1 MSENFKSGKI
11 KSMLHALFEYANEGI
26 IVSDKNGNI
35 VIANPTTEKQFGYE
49 VEMLIDKSIED
60 LVPESVSNH
69 QLKHEQE
76 ILESPHPR
84 AMGKGIDLYGHRKN
98 GSKFPIEISVSLF
111 KTSEGEYLMYFIVDI
126 TERKKQELEIKR
138 AQEEII
144 QLNVDL
150 EKRVKERTKELG
162 DAIEELARTKAEV
175 IQSYNKEREL
185 NELKS
190 RFVSTASHEFRTPL
204 ATILSSVSL
213 IGKYNEPNDEEKRKK
228 HINRIKLSVTHL
240 TEILNNFLSLGKLEE
255 GIVRNN
261 PEPMILDQFIKS
273 LVDDNRTLL
282 KEGQVVKY
290 KHIKGDTA
298 IHLDKYLFH
307 SILLN
312 LISNAIKYSPE
323 NKPIHI
329 TTEIVDDKLTLS
341 VRDEGMGIPS
351 SDLENLFDRFFR
363 AKNVENIQ
371 GTGLGLNIVKKYA
384 EIMNAE
390 IILESTEGVGTTFQI
405 EFSLI

>member
-1 MSENFKSGKI
+1 
-11 KSMLHALFEYANEGI
+11 MLHALFEYANEGI

>member
-1 MSENFKSGKI
+1 
-11 KSMLHALFEYANEGI
+11 MLHALFEYANEGI
-26 IVSDKNGNI
+26 IVSDKNGKI
-35 VIANPTTEKQFGYE
+35 VIANPTAEKQFGYE
-49 VEMLIDKSIED
+49 VEMLIGKGIED
-60 LVPESVSNH
+60 LVPQSVSND
-69 QLKHEQE
+69 QVKREQE
-76 ILESPHPR
+76 KFAGPHPH
-84 AMGKGIDLYGHRKN
+84 AMGKGIDLYGHRIDN
-98 GSKFPIEISVSLF
+98 SIFPVEMSVSFF
-111 KTSEGEYLMYFIVDI
+111 KTTEGEYLMYFIVDI
-126 TERKKQELEIKR
+126 TGRKKQEIEIKN

-144 QLNVDL
+144 QLNIDL
-150 EKRVKERTKELG
+150 EKRVIERTKEL
-162 DAIEELARTKAEV
+162 DEANTELARTKAEV
-175 IQSYNKEREL
+175 IQSFNTEKEL

-240 TEILNNFLSLGKLEE
+240 TEVLNNFLSLGKLEE

-261 PEPMILDQFIKS
+261 PEPLILDRFIKS
-273 LVDDNRTLL
+273 LIDDNRTLL
-282 KEGQVVKY
+282 KDGQVVKY

-323 NKPIHI
+323 NKPIII
-329 TTEIVDDKLTLS
+329 TTEIQKGKLSLF
-341 VRDEGMGIPS
+341 VIDEGMGIPP
-351 SDLENLFDRFFR
+351 SDQENLFDRFFR

-384 EIMNAE
+384 ELMNAE
-390 IILESTEGVGTTFQI
+390 IMLESTEGVGTTFQI
-405 EFSLI
+405 EFSLA

>member
-1 MSENFKSGKI
+1 
-11 KSMLHALFEYANEGI
+11 MLHALFEYANEGI
-26 IVSDKNGNI
+26 IVSDKNGKI
-35 VIANPTTEKQFGYE
+35 VIANPTAEKQFGFE
-49 VEMLIDKSIED
+49 VEVLIGKSIED
-60 LVPESVSNH
+60 LIPESVSND
-69 QLKHEQE
+69 QVKHEQE
-76 ILESPHPR
+76 KFASQHPR
-84 AMGKGIDLYGHRKN
+84 AMGKGIDLFGHRKDQTV
-98 GSKFPIEISVSLF
+98 FPVEMSVSIF
-111 KTSEGEYLMYFIVDI
+111 KTTEGEYLMYFIVDI

-144 QLNVDL
+144 QLNIDL
-150 EKRVKERTKELG
+150 EKRVIERTKELD
-162 DAIEELARTKAEV
+162 DANIELARTKAEV
-175 IQSYNKEREL
+175 MQSFNKEKEL

-190 RFVSTASHEFRTPL
+190 RFVTTASHEFRTPL

-213 IGKYNEPNDEEKRKK
+213 IGKYNEPGDEDKRKK

-273 LVDDNRTLL
+273 LIDDNRTLE
-282 KEGQVVKY
+282 KEEQEVNY

-298 IHLDKYLFH
+298 IQLDKYLFH

-323 NKPIHI
+323 HKPIQI
-329 TTEIVDDKLTLS
+329 TTEIVNQKLTLY
-341 VRDEGMGIPS
+341 VIDQGMGIPAT
-351 SDLENLFDRFFR
+351 DQENLFERFFR

-384 EIMNAE
+384 ELMNAE
-390 IILESTEGVGTTFQI
+390 IIIESTEGVGTTFQI
-405 EFSLI
+405 EFILT